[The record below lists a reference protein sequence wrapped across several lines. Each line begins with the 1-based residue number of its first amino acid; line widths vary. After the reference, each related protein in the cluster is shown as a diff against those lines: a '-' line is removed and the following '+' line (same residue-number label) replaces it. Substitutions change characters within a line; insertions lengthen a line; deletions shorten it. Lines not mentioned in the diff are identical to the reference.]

1 MDLYIDYANLKSFVD
16 SRHEDDFDDC
26 QRMMKR
32 QLHIIYNMDKAVL
45 KSDPVLSQWVL
56 TKGSGRGCSEETDTF
71 FTDCFPMRP
80 VKSNMPN
87 EWNRKQLSSVYLIDD
102 ADSPRLK
109 NRGTVLL
116 GEVGEELSV
125 LTRLF
130 CGKDYEYHHLYD
142 LQKNFDSWEQLT
154 IDHQLLPCTD
164 IVINDRYLFKNE
176 ASLVKYNL
184 NGILK
189 VLVENVR
196 NKLNVV
202 LFTVNK
208 AIVEFDIDEAK
219 KIIKNSI
226 ENVTGVKPNITFV
239 TSNDLSL
246 IPHDRFIITN
256 YRLIRSGDSF
266 VYFDTNGN
274 KITNGGSLDVDS
286 LANYETYVFV
296 ESLLEK
302 LQRSYATINER
313 NSKMIFGR
321 KVSKFILF

>member
-1 MDLYIDYANLKSFVD
+1 MDLYIDYANLKSLID

-32 QLHIIYNMDKAVL
+32 QLHIIYNMEKAVL

-56 TKGSGRGCSEETDTF
+56 TKGAGRGSSEETDSF
-71 FTDCFPMRP
+71 STDYFPMRP
-80 VKSNMPN
+80 VKSNMPT

-102 ADSPRLK
+102 VDSSKLK
-109 NRGTVLL
+109 KRGTVLL

-125 LTRLF
+125 LSRLF

-142 LQKNFDSWEQLT
+142 LQKNFDSWEQLG
-154 IDHQLLPCTD
+154 IDHQMLPCTD

-176 ASLVKYNL
+176 IALVKYNL
-184 NGILK
+184 NGLLTA
-189 VLVENVR
+189 LVENVK

-202 LFTVNK
+202 IFTGNK
-208 AIVEFDIDEAK
+208 ALTEFGIEEAK
-219 KIIKNSI
+219 KIIKCI
-226 ENVTGVKPNITFV
+226 LEKATGVRPNITFV
-239 TSNDLSL
+239 TSNDSSL

-266 VYFDTNGN
+266 IYFDTNGN
-274 KITNGGSLDVDS
+274 KITNGGSLDIDS
-286 LANYETYVFV
+286 LANYETYVFT

-302 LQRSYATINER
+302 LQESYKKIAER
-313 NSKMIFGR
+313 NTDMVIGNKA
-321 KVSKFILF
+321 SKFILF